1 MSMFRKTLSR
11 ISNPGGGRWN
21 KPLAHLRDK
30 ATLRPLSSG
39 ALFSFDTKSQESY
52 TFRHYYLLFMPQ
64 IALEHLPKNIV
75 KFTITIPLLELTPF
89 LEDAAL
95 RISQETN
102 IPGFRPGKAD
112 YEIVK
117 QRVGEMKIYEEA
129 LEPLV
134 RKTYV
139 EALMAEKIEA
149 VGSPKIDVVKL
160 APGNDLIYTAEVTH
174 MPSVTQMADYKTFTI
189 AAKDIQVVD
198 KEIDLTIKDLSRMQT
213 KEVRAQKDIKTTTK
227 DKVVISMN
235 MKKDGVPIDGG
246 QSPSHA
252 IYLPEDYY
260 IPGLKDHLLGMGE
273 GEQKTFKLKF
283 PEDHIQKMLAGAEI
297 EFEVTI
303 NELYHLD
310 SPEIDDAFAQSIG
323 QKDLVGLREVLKHN
337 IAHEKEHE
345 EERRQEREMLEMIA
359 KKSTFEEIPD
369 LLVNEEIN
377 KMLYELQKS
386 VERQGV
392 NFEDYL
398 KNIKR
403 TIADLKMDFTP
414 QALMRI
420 KVAILLRKI
429 AKDLEIT
436 VKTEELDQEIDGA
449 AQMYEDNPEIKK
461 HLYSPEYRDHTEQM
475 IRNRK
480 TIQKLREIMVKV

>member
-1 MSMFRKTLSR
+1 M
-11 ISNPGGGRWN
+11 
-21 KPLAHLRDK
+21 
-30 ATLRPLSSG
+30 G
-39 ALFSFDTKSQESY
+39 ALFSFDTKTQESY

-64 IALEHLPKNIV
+64 IAVEHLPKNIV
-75 KFTITIPLLELTPF
+75 KFTITIPLTELAPF
-89 LEDAAL
+89 LEDAAMH
-95 RISQETN
+95 ISQETS
-102 IPGFRPGKAD
+102 IPGFRPGKAN

-134 RKTYV
+134 RKTYI
-139 EALMAEKIEA
+139 EALMGEKIEA

-160 APGNDLIYTAEVTH
+160 APGNDLIYTAEVTR

-189 AAKDIQVVD
+189 APKDIQVVD
-198 KEIDLTIKDLSRMQT
+198 KEIDLTLKDLSRMQT
-213 KEVRAQKDIKTTTK
+213 KEVRAQKDVKTTVK
-227 DKVVISMN
+227 DKVVVSMN
-235 MKKDGVPIDGG
+235 MKKDGVAIEGG
-246 QSPSHA
+246 QSPNHA

-260 IPGLKDHLLGMGE
+260 IPGLKDQLIGMTE
-273 GEQKTFKLKF
+273 GEQKTFTLKF
-283 PEDHIQKMLAGAEI
+283 PEDHIQKILAGSEI

-323 QKDLVGLREVLKHN
+323 QKDLIGLREVLKHN

-345 EERRQEREMLEMIA
+345 EERRQEKEMLEMIA
-359 KKSTFEEIPD
+359 KKSDFEEIPD

-403 TIADLKMDFTP
+403 TIADLKLDFTP

-436 VKTEELDQEIDGA
+436 VKPEELDQEIDGS

-461 HLYSPEYRDHTEQM
+461 HLYSPEYRDYTEYM

-480 TIQKLREIMVKV
+480 TIQKLREVMVKA